1 MYRKNHTQLGKGTVV
16 SHVIMCNQENSQ
28 ESGETGTEPPALSLS
43 CFPSFFIIIIN
54 HYYYNI
60 IISQHVWLKHASQ
73 MYV

>member
-1 MYRKNHTQLGKGTVV
+1 MNMYRKNHTQLGKGTVV

-54 HYYYNI
+54 TITI
-60 IISQHVWLKHASQ
+60 IISLFPST
-73 MYV
+73 YG